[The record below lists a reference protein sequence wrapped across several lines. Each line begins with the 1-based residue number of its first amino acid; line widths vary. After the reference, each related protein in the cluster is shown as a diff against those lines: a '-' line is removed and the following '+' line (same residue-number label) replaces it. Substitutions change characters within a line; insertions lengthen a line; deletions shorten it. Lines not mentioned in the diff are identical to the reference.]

1 MFEIFVVED
10 VRLKEVPNQQEVK
23 IKEAVAVIVIKI
35 MLSVQVPLSRF
46 DISIPRFVNAHLT
59 KLFKTKTAV
68 HPVPGTCKWLNHMLK
83 LPVCIFMFGRAILVP

>member
-35 MLSVQVPLSRF
+35 MLSVQVPLSR
-46 DISIPRFVNAHLT
+46 
-59 KLFKTKTAV
+59 
-68 HPVPGTCKWLNHMLK
+68 
-83 LPVCIFMFGRAILVP
+83 